1 MINIVML
8 GHNHKY
14 DLENLLKL
22 FIKEEGFIVIEGS
35 SYDCEKIVKLK
46 QSNDLLKKENLVI
59 KDSDVTLYIE
69 TKYYNSCG
77 EEFSIESKDDYKN
90 VFSSDIRLSLSKETE
105 VQLIDE
111 ASFNTEGVN
120 DVNKFL
126 KNKLKLIVYD
136 NLSTIITPSSPWGI
150 LVGIRPVKIVHDLL
164 DESVSIEKIKEILVD
179 EYRLTDEKIT
189 LVTDIAIRERGY
201 LYPISKDEISLYIC
215 IPFCKTK
222 CLYCSFPSNSVE
234 KKGKLIPSY
243 VAALRK
249 EIRGSLKGIAAI
261 GKKVDCIYIGG
272 GTPTALS
279 AGDLRLIIEEL
290 EAYVDLKELKEFT
303 VEAGR
308 PDTITDEKLFLFK
321 EKHVSRICIN
331 PQTMNDDTLVKIGR
345 SHNADDIVQ
354 VYNRAIEIGF
364 KEINMDLIIGLMDEN
379 LEDYKK
385 TLDKICAMKPSNIT
399 VHTLAVKRSSILNE
413 FKDDYIL
420 TSSNVVEDMADY
432 TSSTLTR
439 SDYVPYYMYRQKNI
453 LANLENVGYS
463 LNGSESLYNM
473 RIMEERHSILALGA
487 GSASKFCYPDENRF
501 ERFSNSKGVEDYIAR
516 VDEMIDKKLKLLTL
530 LE

>member
-1 MINIVML
+1 
-8 GHNHKY
+8 
-14 DLENLLKL
+14 
-22 FIKEEGFIVIEGS
+22 
-35 SYDCEKIVKLK
+35 
-46 QSNDLLKKENLVI
+46 
-59 KDSDVTLYIE
+59 
-69 TKYYNSCG
+69 KYYNSVNK
-77 EEFSIESKDDYKN
+77 EFEIESKEDYKSI
-90 VFSSDIRLSLSKETE
+90 FSSGIKLSISKMGKI
-105 VQLIDE
+105 QLIDK

-126 KNKLKLIVYD
+126 KNKLKLMVYD
-136 NLSTIITPSSPWGI
+136 NLSTIINPSSPWGI

-164 DESVSIEKIKEILVD
+164 DELVSIDKIKKMLAD
-179 EYRLTDEKIT
+179 EYRLSDEKIT
-189 LVTDIAIRERGY
+189 LVTEIATRERGY
-201 LYPISKDEISLYIC
+201 LYPISKKEISLYIC
-215 IPFCKTK
+215 IPFCKTR

-249 EIRGSLKGIAAI
+249 EIRESLKGIVAI

-290 EAYVDLKELKEFT
+290 EMFVDLKELKEFT

-331 PQTMNDDTLVKIGR
+331 PQTMNDETLVKIGR
-345 SHNADDIVQ
+345 SHNSDDIIR
-354 VYNRAIEIGF
+354 VYNRAVEIGF

-385 TLDKICAMKPSNIT
+385 TLDKICVMKPSNIT
-399 VHTLAVKRSSILNE
+399 IHTLAVKRSSILNE
-413 FKDDYIL
+413 FKDDYTL
-420 TSSNVVEDMADY
+420 TSSNIVEDMADY
-432 TSSTLTR
+432 TERILTT

-463 LNGSESLYNM
+463 IKGSESLYNM

-501 ERFSNSKGVEDYIAR
+501 ERFSNSKGIEDYIAR